1 MIRGVATA
9 DLRICQQLL
18 ADGSRSFQAASW
30 LLPRAIHEPATALYA
45 FCRVADDA
53 IDNGSDRDAELAQ
66 LRQRL
71 SLAYAGTPSD
81 HPADRA
87 FAVVVAQHSIPRS
100 IPEALLEGFEWDANG
115 RRYHTLGELEAYAAR
130 VAGTVGVMMALLM
143 GQRDRAVLSHACDL
157 GVAMQL
163 TNIARDVGE
172 DARAGRLYLP
182 EEWLHE
188 AGIDP
193 EAWLQQPVYTEA
205 IGSVVQRLL
214 HEADLLYARA
224 SAGIAWLPRLCRPG
238 MHAARLLYA
247 EIGNEVQ
254 RRGLDSVS
262 GRARVS
268 GARKLHLLGRASVS
282 ALAPRQP
289 LDAQVLEEV
298 RFLVE
303 AVPANQ
309 TEALTGGSA
318 RDASQSRVDW
328 MLELF
333 ARLEHEE
340 RQQRDPTVRG
350 PVSLR
355 G

>member
-1 MIRGVATA
+1 MIHGLSTA

-53 IDNGSDRDAELAQ
+53 IDTGSDRDAELAQ

-71 SLAYAGTPSD
+71 SLAYAGTPAD

-115 RRYHTLGELEAYAAR
+115 RNYQTLAELEAYAAR

-143 GQRDRAVLSHACDL
+143 GQRDRAVLSRACDL

-182 EEWLHE
+182 EDWLQQ
-188 AGIDP
+188 AGIDKNR
-193 EAWLQQPVYTEA
+193 WLQQPVYSEA
-205 IGSVVQRLL
+205 MGSVVLRLL
-214 HEADLLYARA
+214 HEAEALYARA
-224 SAGIAWLPRLCRPG
+224 AAGIAWLPRLCQPG

-268 GARKLHLLGRASVS
+268 GTRKLRLLGRASLS

-289 LDAQVLEEV
+289 LDELVLEEV
-298 RFLVE
+298 RFLVD
-303 AVPANQ
+303 AVPASQ
-309 TEALTGGSA
+309 AVAAIGGYA
-318 RDASQSRVDW
+318 RDASQSRVEW

-333 ARLEHEE
+333 ARLEREE
-340 RQQRDPTVRG
+340 RQQRSPVGRG
-350 PVSLR
+350 QVSQR